1 MTSNYIKGLN
11 DEVKAYYRVLSPEFP
26 DWLTEYID
34 TPAMRRLEGTG
45 MNWGSD
51 HTDLYHNKYWYS
63 NLTHSIGVA
72 LIVWHYTGDRKQTLA
87 GLFHDIA
94 TPTFKHC
101 IDFFRGDYLKQEATE
116 VETSQIISDSPE
128 IMYLLKRDHIKLSQV
143 DNYKLYPIADNDT
156 PKLSADRFEYSY
168 SAGLVLNRV
177 WEIDRIKR
185 TYDDVIVLQNEEG
198 VDELGF
204 QHLPVAEE
212 YISTISQLWPC
223 WVENRHKLT
232 MQFIADALKRMVKQ
246 GLLQPSDFYRYS
258 EDEIISR
265 SLNSGDEYLVSRFQR
280 FRKAKRVYSSDTPVM
295 GKYCRSIITKRR
307 YINPLVLSGDGT
319 ARRVGD
325 LSAKAKQC
333 LDDYLAYRPGRYA
346 YLDFDFDPDY
356 QLD

>member
-1 MTSNYIKGLN
+1 MTSDYIKGLN

-26 DWLTEYID
+26 GWLTEYID

-116 VETSQIISDSPE
+116 VETSQMISDSPE
-128 IMYLLKRDHIKLSQV
+128 IMHLLKRDHIKLSQV
-143 DNYKLYPIADNDT
+143 DDYKLYPIADNDT

-177 WEIDRIKR
+177 WEIDQIKR
-185 TYDDVIVLQNEEG
+185 TYDDVVILQNEEG
-198 VDELGF
+198 GDELGF

-212 YISTISQLWPC
+212 YIATISQLWPC
-223 WVENRHKLT
+223 WVENHHKLT

-246 GLLQPSDFYRYS
+246 GLLRPSDFYRYS
-258 EDEIISR
+258 EDKIISR
-265 SLNSGDEYLVSRFQR
+265 ILNSGDEYLVSRFQR
-280 FRKAKRVYSSDTPVM
+280 FQKAKRVYSSDTPVS
-295 GKYCRSIITKRR
+295 GKYCRSIVTKRR

-319 ARRVGD
+319 ARRVSD

-333 LDDYLAYRPGRYA
+333 LDDYLAYQPSRYA